1 MHPTASPSITALRH
15 RVVDYLAELTVDAT
29 FTVLRWLYTPEDL
42 PRHYPQ
48 QYRSCRY
55 RQEGDCMTDT
65 TNATIGEAAQ
75 DYARHLSV
83 AVLKAGACGRVHV
96 QSPGSVTTA
105 SAQHEQWPS
114 LRLHLCRQ
122 EVAIYCV
129 PTSDGVVLVIA
140 AAGHPSRYLPTW
152 GAPAQDFAAP
162 AYTIARDLVSHH

>member
-1 MHPTASPSITALRH
+1 
-15 RVVDYLAELTVDAT
+15 
-29 FTVLRWLYTPEDL
+29 
-42 PRHYPQ
+42 
-48 QYRSCRY
+48 
-55 RQEGDCMTDT
+55 MTDT

-152 GAPAQDFAAP
+152 GARAGLRRPRIHDRPRPGFAP
-162 AYTIARDLVSHH
+162 LTLLFILVALLEGEI